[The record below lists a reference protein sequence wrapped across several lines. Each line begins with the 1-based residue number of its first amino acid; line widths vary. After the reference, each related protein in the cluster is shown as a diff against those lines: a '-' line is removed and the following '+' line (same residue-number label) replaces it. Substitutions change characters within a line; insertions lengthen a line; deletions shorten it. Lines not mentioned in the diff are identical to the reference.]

1 MKRLNYFVCAALAV
15 AAAVGCNE
23 KEGPQDFPV
32 VGEITLCGESTNAA
46 TNSWYPGEKVGVFVT
61 SDGVPQVNLLYTPS
75 EVCED
80 KSTEANGAKYWMFG
94 DPVGNVALNA
104 SSEKA
109 GFKQGVHNVY
119 AYSPYNPAATDL
131 TAVPMPDLTKQD
143 ETIFMG
149 QTINPALSF
158 IYSSVEVKEYTTA
171 PVDLGTFKSLN
182 FDLNTGSIE
191 FKGCPESV
199 TELSLVKLI
208 ISSDKPLA
216 YKNGTFN
223 LVEEKINGE
232 SSEIEVITN
241 QQIKFLPGQGFDMTT
256 FESYDLYA
264 TNDPVKFAVV
274 APASTDD
281 FKTMKFNFTG
291 VLSDGS
297 EYVGTDISPN
307 VMNFGGTVLV
317 TFGSN
322 VVLTKK

>member
-1 MKRLNYFVCAALAV
+1 MNLRDAL
-15 AAAVGCNE
+15 
-23 KEGPQDFPV
+23 
-32 VGEITLCGESTNAA
+32 
-46 TNSWYPGEKVGVFVT
+46 
-61 SDGVPQVNLLYTPS
+61 
-75 EVCED
+75 
-80 KSTEANGAKYWMFG
+80 
-94 DPVGNVALNA
+94 
-104 SSEKA
+104 
-109 GFKQGVHNVY
+109 
-119 AYSPYNPAATDL
+119 
-131 TAVPMPDLTKQD
+131 
-143 ETIFMG
+143 
-149 QTINPALSF
+149 
-158 IYSSVEVKEYTTA
+158 
-171 PVDLGTFKSLN
+171 
-182 FDLNTGSIE
+182 
-191 FKGCPESV
+191 
-199 TELSLVKLI
+199 ELSLVKLV
-208 ISSDKPLA
+208 ISADKPLA

-307 VMNFGGTVLV
+307 VMNFGGTVFV